1 MLRVRAQA
9 ETATLTTSRDQF
21 YKEIVETMRFRN
33 LTTKPSG
40 ILTIL
45 FIGIVMHGV
54 CGQRL
59 FADDAREKA
68 AHRQRRMIF
77 NNDGDD
83 AWYSGAPVTKEG
95 FLSMRLDH
103 IGDCGI
109 DSMFY
114 CTTMSINSFSHNSQI
129 TEVFTTTAG
138 LASSNRMLALIKAQ
152 TDPLE
157 LAIETC
163 REHDIEIIWTLRMN
177 DVHDSFV
184 PEFLSQWK
192 KDHPQFL
199 MGTPEDSA
207 ETAPKDPRHFWS
219 WADFEHQEVHDV
231 ILVAV
236 KDVLDR
242 YDIDGVDL
250 DFQRHICYFE
260 ETRRYEPVTAEHCD
274 MLTDLVG
281 KIREEVLAASER
293 KGKPI
298 LTSARV
304 LATLEQNRRFGLD
317 VEKWADN
324 GYLDFITTG
333 CGYDPF
339 TMPDDMI
346 RQGHAW
352 GLPVYRCFSN
362 SAMLQEMVSHTDL
375 IPENLE
381 AWRAVAANA
390 WHDGVDGVMSFNLF
404 PRLPG
409 TPQTELARTAWQE
422 MGDSEGLVG
431 LDKLYCIEHLH
442 YDDNC
447 YLFKSVPREGRL
459 PVTISKGATVT
470 RNLPVADDISGL
482 ADRIEKLHLRIC
494 LEGFQSDDQVDVTM
508 NGTRLDALPEKPLWL
523 AADVP
528 PEAMRQGKNN
538 LVVGYSSGTAEALV
552 MTSVE
557 LTVDYK

>member
-1 MLRVRAQA
+1 MQFRI
-9 ETATLTTSRDQF
+9 LTT
-21 YKEIVETMRFRN
+21 N
-33 LTTKPSG
+33 LSA

-45 FIGIVMHGV
+45 FICILMNGV
-54 CGQRL
+54 CGQRS
-59 FADDAREKA
+59 FADDVREKA

-83 AWYSGAPVTKEG
+83 VFFAGAPRTKEG

-114 CTTMSINSFSHNSQI
+114 CTTMSINMFSHDSQI
-129 TEVFTTTAG
+129 TEVWTADIG
-138 LASSNRMLALIKAQ
+138 VENVLNGWASSNRMAALIKAQ
-152 TDPLE
+152 TDPLK

-163 REHDIEIIWTLRMN
+163 RQHDIEIIWTLRMN

-199 MGTPEDSA
+199 MGTPEEFE
-207 ETAPKDPRHFWS
+207 ETEPKDPRHFWS
-219 WADFEHQEVHDV
+219 WADFAHQEVHDV

-242 YDIDGVDL
+242 YDIDGIDL

-260 ETRRYEPVTAEHCD
+260 ETRRYEPVTAEHSD
-274 MLTDLVG
+274 LLTDLVG
-281 KIREEVLAASER
+281 RIRKEVLAASER

-298 LTSARV
+298 LLSARI

-317 VEKWADN
+317 VEKWVDN

-362 SAMLQEMVSHTDL
+362 SAMLQEQVEHTDL
-375 IPENLE
+375 LPENLA

-404 PRLPG
+404 PKLPG
-409 TPQTELARTAWQE
+409 TPQTESARTAWRE
-422 MGDSEGLVG
+422 MGDPKGLVG
-431 LDKLYCIEHLH
+431 KDKLYCIEHLH

-482 ADRIEKLHLRIC
+482 ADRVDKLRLRIY
-494 LEGFQSDDQVDVTM
+494 LAGLDAGDKINVKI
-508 NGTRLDALPEKPLWL
+508 NGTELTLAPEKPLWVV
-523 AADVP
+523 ADVP
-528 PEAMRQGKNN
+528 PGAMQQGKNA
-538 LVVGYSSGTAEALV
+538 LAVAFTSGKADSLV
-552 MTSVE
+552 MQSVE
-557 LTVDYK
+557 LTVDYKGSP